1 MNQGNY
7 QQIIIGAGFAGIC
20 AAIKLKQAGMND
32 FIILERNPH
41 LGGTWWDNAYPGAA
55 CDVESHL
62 YSYSFEPK
70 PDWSRQFSPQ
80 EEILH
85 YLENCASKYG
95 LDKQIHFNCNVNQAV
110 FDEQNGVW
118 KVSTKASEVFT
129 APVLISCSG
138 GLSQPALPDIAGISD
153 FKGEKFHSARWDKKY
168 DLKNKTVAVIGTGA
182 SAIQIVPAIAPE
194 VKQLLLFQRT
204 PPWILPKPDKPIS
217 SFRKWCYK
225 NLPFTRNLYRGRLYW
240 VHEIMAIGF
249 TGNISLMKLV
259 GKLAQRHIRTSISD
273 NDLAQQVTPNYI
285 MGCKR
290 VLLSNDY
297 YPAIQR
303 ANVELV
309 TSPIEKLNETGI
321 LTKDGK
327 QRNIDAVIFA
337 TGFNASEG
345 MVVFDIKGKNNL
357 DLNEAWR
364 NGAEAYLG
372 TTVSGFPNLFL
383 VVGPNTGL
391 GHSSMILMI
400 EAQVNYI
407 MGALHALK
415 NEDAKFLDLKKSAL
429 QLYNDELQLK
439 LAKSVWQKGGCHSWY
454 QTKNGK
460 NVTLWPGFTFTF
472 MRRTRQF
479 ETDKY
484 ELVK

>member
-1 MNQGNY
+1 MNKDNY

-32 FIILERNPH
+32 FVILERNPH

-80 EEILH
+80 EEILA

-95 LDKQIHFNCNVNQAV
+95 VDKHIHFNCSVNKAV

-118 KVSTKASEVFT
+118 NVSISTAEVFT
-129 APVLISCSG
+129 APVLISCTG
-138 GLSQPALPDIAGISD
+138 GLSQPALPQIAGIAD
-153 FKGEKFHSARWDKKY
+153 YKGEKFHSARWDKKY
-168 DLKNKTVAVIGTGA
+168 DLKGKTVAVIGTGA
-182 SAIQIVPAIAPE
+182 SAVQIVPTIAHE

-204 PPWILPKPDKPIS
+204 PPWILPKPDKTIS

-225 NLPFTRNLYRGRLYW
+225 NLPFTRKLYRGRLYW
-240 VHEIMAIGF
+240 VHEVMAIGF
-249 TGNISLMKLV
+249 TGSVGMMKLV
-259 GKLAQRHIRTSISD
+259 SKLASRFIKQSIS
-273 NDLAQQVTPNYI
+273 NDELRQKVTPNYI

-297 YPAIQR
+297 YPALQR
-303 ANVELV
+303 SNVELI
-309 TSPIEKLNETGI
+309 TSHIERLNENGI
-321 LTKDGK
+321 LTADAR
-327 QRNIDAVIFA
+327 QHNVDAVVFA
-337 TGFNASEG
+337 TGFNAAEG
-345 MVVFDIKGKNNL
+345 VVVYEIKGRNNL
-357 DLNEAWR
+357 DLNDAWQ

-372 TTVSGFPNLFL
+372 TAIAGFPNLFL

-400 EAQVNYI
+400 EAQINYI
-407 MGALHALK
+407 MGAIQTLK
-415 NEDAKFLDLKKSAL
+415 KDGIKFMDLKKSVL
-429 QLYNDELQLK
+429 QSYNDELQLK

-472 MRRTRQF
+472 MKQTKNF
-479 ETDKY
+479 EADKY
-484 ELVK
+484 EIVK